1 MAVDKDKV
9 GLGPQPGKGR
19 QQYGA
24 LAKRKQAGDVG
35 KTQLAP
41 RHPALHFLETRKV
54 INNDA
59 GKSDLCLGVKRHVR
73 TRHEADLS
81 KPVLQFHTLAQAF
94 LKPNRFAGCQVPTG
108 LDLRLH
114 RHSHILLR
122 ETPSRGIMVSAPRN
136 GHFVVHFLSY
146 RLESEVGPRMP
157 QVIVSP
163 KVYDVIIVGSGAG
176 GGMAA
181 YVLTKAGA
189 KCLMLEAGSWY
200 DTAKQS
206 KMFAWDYEAPHRN
219 ARTPLDPFGYFLAS
233 VGGWQVEGEPYTTA
247 PGNDWRWWRSRMLG
261 GRTNHWGRISLRM
274 GPYDFK
280 PYSRDGKGFD
290 WPITYNDLAPYYDK
304 TEELIGVFGSAE
316 NLENNPDGEFL
327 PPPRPRCYELLI
339 QKACQRLGIP
349 CVPSRLSILTQPLN
363 GRPPCHYCG
372 QCGRSCA
379 TFSNFSS
386 PTVLLPPA
394 LATGNLE
401 IRCDAMVREVL
412 ANSVGLA
419 SGVSYIDKKTRREV
433 QARGKIVVLAA
444 SACETARL
452 LLNSKTQQFPNG
464 LANSSGLVGKYL
476 MDSVGSNVRGF
487 IPTLMD
493 LPPHNEDGTGGMHLY
508 MPWWN
513 YQKQLKHEL
522 PFARGYHVEFG
533 GGRSMPGAGILAGS
547 ERFLGG
553 GYGLELK
560 RGCRKLYGA
569 FVDFSGR
576 GEMIPNENSYC
587 ETDNAVVD
595 QWGIPVLKFHFKW
608 SDDEILQ
615 ARHMQETFQE
625 IIRTLGGEVI
635 ESSGPEEGWGI
646 SKGGE
651 IIHEVGTTRMGDD
664 PRTSVL
670 NPYCRA
676 WDCKN
681 LFVAD
686 AAPFVSN
693 ADKNPTLTI
702 LALAWRTSEYI
713 AGQVNKR
720 NLYQ

>member
-1 MAVDKDKV
+1 V
-9 GLGPQPGKGR
+9 PQTI
-19 QQYGA
+19 A
-24 LAKRKQAGDVG
+24 
-35 KTQLAP
+35 
-41 RHPALHFLETRKV
+41 
-54 INNDA
+54 
-59 GKSDLCLGVKRHVR
+59 
-73 TRHEADLS
+73 
-81 KPVLQFHTLAQAF
+81 
-94 LKPNRFAGCQVPTG
+94 
-108 LDLRLH
+108 
-114 RHSHILLR
+114 
-122 ETPSRGIMVSAPRN
+122 
-136 GHFVVHFLSY
+136 
-146 RLESEVGPRMP
+146 
-157 QVIVSP
+157 SP
-163 KVYDVIIVGSGAG
+163 KVYDAIVVGSGAG

-181 YVLTKAGA
+181 YVLSKAGA
-189 KCLMLEAGSWY
+189 KCLLLEAGGSY

-206 KMFAWDYEAPHRN
+206 KMFAWDYDAPHHN
-219 ARTPLDPFGYFLAS
+219 ASTPSHPFGYYLAS
-233 VGGWQVEGEPYTTA
+233 VGGWQVEGEPYTNA
-247 PGNDWRWWRSRMLG
+247 PGSDWLWWRSRMLG

-290 WPITYNDLAPYYDK
+290 WPITYDDLAPYYDK

-316 NLENNPDGEFL
+316 NLVNTPDGKFL
-327 PPPRPRCYELLI
+327 PPPKPRCYELLI
-339 QKACQRLGIP
+339 QKACRGLGIP
-349 CVPSRLSILTQPLN
+349 CVPSRLSILTRPLN
-363 GRPPCHYCG
+363 GRPACHYCA

-401 IRCDAMVREVL
+401 IRCDAMAREVL
-412 ANSVGLA
+412 VNAEGLA

-433 QARGKIVVLAA
+433 QARGRIVVLAA

-452 LLNSKTQQFPNG
+452 LLNSNPRQFPKG
-464 LANSSGLVGKYL
+464 LANSSGLVGRYL
-476 MDSVGSNVRGF
+476 MDTVGSDVAGF
-487 IPTLMD
+487 VPALMD

-513 YQKQLKHEL
+513 YDKQLKNQL
-522 PFARGYHVEFG
+522 PFARGYHIEFG
-533 GGRSMPGAGILAGS
+533 GGREMPSAGILAHS

-569 FVDFSGR
+569 FLGFSGR
-576 GEMIPNENSYC
+576 GEMIPNQDSYC
-587 ETDNAVVD
+587 ERDDQVVD

-608 SDDEILQ
+608 SNDEILQ

-625 IIRTLGGEVI
+625 IIRKAGGEVI
-635 ESSGPEEGWGI
+635 ESSGAEAQWGI

-651 IIHEVGTTRMGDD
+651 VIHEVGTARMGNN
-664 PRTSVL
+664 PRMSVL
-670 NPYCRA
+670 NQYCQA

-681 LFVAD
+681 LFVTD

-713 AGQVNKR
+713 ADQVKKR
-720 NLYQ
+720 SL